1 MNAFTVEE
9 IDAERR
15 NADDPWLEFQRS
27 ADISTGLYVLEAG
40 EVDEQVPHTEDEIYV
55 AMSGQA
61 KFVTASGTV
70 PVRTG
75 TVLFVP
81 ANEEHRFVDVTET
94 LRLVVVFGPAEG
106 SREGDTQD

>member
-1 MNAFTVEE
+1 MNSYRVDDV
-9 IDAERR
+9 DAERKSTGE
-15 NADDPWLEFQRS
+15 PWLEFQRS
-27 ADISTGLYVLEAG
+27 DDLSTGLYVLQVG

-55 AMSGQA
+55 AVSGRA
-61 KFVTASGTV
+61 SFVTSGGTV
-70 PVRTG
+70 PVEPG

-106 SREGDTQD
+106 SREQG

>member
-1 MNAFTVEE
+1 MNRYTVDEV
-9 IDAERR
+9 DVERIAAR
-15 NADDPWLEFQRS
+15 EPWLEFQRS
-27 ADISTGLYVLEAG
+27 ADLSTGLYVLQAG

-55 AMSGQA
+55 AVSGRA
-61 KFVTASGTV
+61 TF
-70 PVRTG
+70 RTPAGDVAVGPG

-106 SREGDTQD
+106 ANDS